1 MDGGMSKKNGR
12 DNKRPTLPDEV
23 RRLITRKLRY
33 QRHEQEKLL
42 VSVKQAVYSKF
53 HEEVLTN
60 IRIQNH
66 DQIIQ
71 RELKIMTPTPEK
83 ISTAPSTTPPFNA
96 LSRNST

>member
-23 RRLITRKLRY
+23 RSLITSKLRY

-66 DQIIQ
+66 DHFLLTKVC
-71 RELKIMTPTPEK
+71 RL
-83 ISTAPSTTPPFNA
+83 TTYQGTIPRRP
-96 LSRNST
+96 